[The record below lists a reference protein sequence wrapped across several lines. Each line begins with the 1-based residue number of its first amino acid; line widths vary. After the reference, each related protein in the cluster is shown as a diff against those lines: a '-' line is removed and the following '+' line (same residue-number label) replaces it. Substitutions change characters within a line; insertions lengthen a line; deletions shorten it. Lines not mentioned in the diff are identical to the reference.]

1 MANINRIENPF
12 IQTSATT
19 VQGLKYC
26 IQYEYME
33 LKGLMKLSK
42 GVLPIKL
49 QKKMFKNF

>member
-1 MANINRIENPF
+1 MANTNIIGNPF
-12 IQTSATT
+12 IQTNTTT

-33 LKGLMKLSK
+33 LKGLIKLSK